1 MDKRLRNI
9 KPIIQ
14 AIQSD
19 RDPEPALDHTL
30 ISMPKEGLQRII
42 LELIKASLTDD
53 RYIPVF
59 DLLHARFPDKVSIL
73 KGKALVC
80 DPDYPNE
87 AIAAL
92 SKAIALLHQKREDH
106 PDIVEF
112 YFWAGRVHEKQD
124 ELYQAIAAYSL
135 AISHYNPCKVNINK
149 YIDSLYNRAMLYLR
163 TNQKDRGKKELNV
176 FFDELSKAKKL
187 QGSR

>member
-14 AIQSD
+14 AVQND
-19 RDPEPALDHTL
+19 KDPEQALEYTL
-30 ISMPKEGLQRII
+30 ISMPKEGIQRII
-42 LELIKASLTDD
+42 LELIKASLNDD

-59 DLLHARFPDKVSIL
+59 DLLHARYPEKVSIL

-87 AIAAL
+87 TITAL
-92 SKAIALLHQKREDH
+92 SKAIALLHQKRDTH

-112 YFWAGRVHEKQD
+112 YFWTARVYEKKD
-124 ELYQAIAAYSL
+124 ELYRAIAAYSL
-135 AISHYNPCKVNINK
+135 AISHYCPNK
-149 YIDSLYNRAMLYLR
+149 DNKKTYIDSVYNRTLLYLR
-163 TNQKDRGKKELNV
+163 TKQKDKGKNELNV
-176 FFDELSKAKKL
+176 FVDELSKAKKAHEL
-187 QGSR
+187 